1 MIKYFETPITKRA
14 EDMTPG
20 DIFRTEY
27 GDYGNFCNFVFE
39 SHKMRDQS
47 TLETTYHQIGKTESE
62 RCYEFTKLERAT
74 YNVIG
79 TETPD

>member
-1 MIKYFETPITKRA
+1 MIEYFEKPIIQKA
-14 EDMTPG
+14 EDMEPG
-20 DIFRTEY
+20 DVFRTEY

-39 SHKMRDQS
+39 SHRMTDKS

-62 RCYEFTKLERAT
+62 KCYEFTKFDRAE

-79 TETPD
+79 IEKFD